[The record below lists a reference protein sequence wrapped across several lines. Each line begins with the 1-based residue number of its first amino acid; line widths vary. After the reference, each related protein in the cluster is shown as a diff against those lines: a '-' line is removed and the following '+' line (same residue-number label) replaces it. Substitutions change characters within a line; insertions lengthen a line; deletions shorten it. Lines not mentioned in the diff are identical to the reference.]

1 MAQSALR
8 IGIVGLDTSHSVA
21 FTKCLNKVD
30 DPEHVGGGRV
40 TVAFPG
46 GSPDFD
52 LSISRVPGYRKT
64 LEEDYGVKIVG
75 SPADVAGECDIVVI
89 GSCDG
94 RVHRKQFEETVGYH
108 RPTFIDKPIAVTSAD
123 ARAIFDLAARENV
136 PVMSCSALR
145 YAENLVHALNHP
157 GDNGAILGVDVFGP
171 MAEQETQPGLFWYGI
186 HCVEVVQRVMGRGC
200 KQVRATKNADG
211 EVIACVYADGRMA
224 SIRGIRG
231 KGHHKFGAV
240 IQREKGYQFVDIS
253 GGKRS
258 YYAGMLETMMAT
270 LPLRK
275 SDVRPEDTLEVV
287 RVIEA
292 ANESRRTGNAVEVG

>member
-1 MAQSALR
+1 M
-8 IGIVGLDTSHSVA
+8 
-21 FTKCLNKVD
+21 D

-40 TVAFPG
+40 VVAYPG
-46 GSPDFD
+46 GSPDFE
-52 LSISRVPGYRKT
+52 LSISRVAGYQKT
-64 LEEDYGVKIVG
+64 LEEDYAVKMVD
-75 SPADVAGECDIVVI
+75 SPAAVAEACDILVL

-94 RVHRKQFEETVGYH
+94 RVHRKQFEQTVGYH
-108 RPTFIDKPIAVTSAD
+108 RPTFIDKPITTSSQD

-145 YAENLVHALNHP
+145 YAENLLHALKEP
-157 GDNGAILGVDVFGP
+157 GTNGSIIGIDIFGP

-186 HCVEVVQRVMGRGC
+186 HCVEVMQRVMGMGC
-200 KQVRATKNADG
+200 KEVRAAMNAGG
-211 EVIACVYADGRMA
+211 ELITCVYDDGRMA

-240 IQREKGYQFVDIS
+240 IQREKGYQFIDLS

-258 YYAGMLETMMAT
+258 YYASLLETIMTT

-275 SDVRPEDTLEVV
+275 SDIRPEDTLEVV
-287 RVIEA
+287 KIIEV
-292 ANESRRTGNAVEVG
+292 ANESRKSGTAVGV